1 MLNAMCG
8 VRRVL
13 RRVPR
18 ASTRRASAASATRPR
33 FTERASDAIRAAASA
48 AHLFPARVA
57 RPPADHELAVA
68 AGTRAEGPGVAT
80 RLGERR
86 ASAIVVAVLL
96 IGATAVST
104 LAGAAGP
111 VMTDGATAHLQFA
124 SIGGPSGNAAA
135 PRIAAGGDFGVDR
148 TGIVA
153 GRPRTAA
160 PANAIRQLTPITLPD
175 TSATDGAT
183 VSGPF
188 LDDGTLLKPVSVET
202 TVDDARDMLR
212 TYTVKRG
219 DTIDAVGR
227 KFKVSPSTIYWANDL
242 KNTRLVKGWKLTIP
256 PVTGLVVTVKATDT
270 LASLAKAHKIKPDA
284 ILAANKLEDPNLV
297 MGQVLVMPGARG
309 PKMVQAPKP
318 KKVAPKGTT
327 SKSGAVA
334 GGGPA
339 RYTGGRFVW
348 PVAGGG
354 DVSRGFAGGHQGLD
368 VAADTGTGVKAAAGG
383 KVIFAGWKS
392 NGGGYQV
399 WISHGSGLYTTYN
412 HMSSISVGTGQS
424 VGRGQRIGGVGST
437 GNSSGPHLHFEVW
450 KGSIWNG
457 GSRVNPMG
465 YL

>member
-1 MLNAMCG
+1 
-8 VRRVL
+8 
-13 RRVPR
+13 
-18 ASTRRASAASATRPR
+18 
-33 FTERASDAIRAAASA
+33 
-48 AHLFPARVA
+48 
-57 RPPADHELAVA
+57 
-68 AGTRAEGPGVAT
+68 
-80 RLGERR
+80 
-86 ASAIVVAVLL
+86 
-96 IGATAVST
+96 
-104 LAGAAGP
+104 
-111 VMTDGATAHLQFA
+111 
-124 SIGGPSGNAAA
+124 
-135 PRIAAGGDFGVDR
+135 
-148 TGIVA
+148 
-153 GRPRTAA
+153 
-160 PANAIRQLTPITLPD
+160 
-175 TSATDGAT
+175 
-183 VSGPF
+183 
-188 LDDGTLLKPVSVET
+188 
-202 TVDDARDMLR
+202 MLR